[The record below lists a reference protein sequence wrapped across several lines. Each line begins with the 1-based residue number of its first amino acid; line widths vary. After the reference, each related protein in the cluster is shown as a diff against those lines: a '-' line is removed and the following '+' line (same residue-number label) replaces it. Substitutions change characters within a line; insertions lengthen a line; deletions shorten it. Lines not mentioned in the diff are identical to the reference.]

1 MNNIQAHNVMGL
13 FPVPIAC
20 YKFPDDITPLK
31 NEVREYIKDLP
42 YNQNN
47 DNPNLKH
54 YMQKGDNCDGK
65 VTLKDSFFK
74 HFEQHKLW
82 DFFTQSAWNFHTEI
96 LGLMIQSEYTV
107 VDAWVNHCASGDQP
121 FHAHINSFI
130 SGTFYLDHDNEAA
143 PIEFVNPKLSHQ
155 IEPAISFTPDHSR
168 ATVFSAPTA
177 LVKPQ
182 PGDLILWQSHIR
194 HGYSNNNSPN
204 RLSLSMNMIPRV
216 VFSHRYGFECTPLEE
231 EWAN

>member
-1 MNNIQAHNVMGL
+1 MNEIRPTNVLGL
-13 FPVPIAC
+13 FPTPIGC
-20 YKFPDDITPLK
+20 YHFPDDITDLTK
-31 NEVREYIKDLP
+31 SVNEYIKDCP

-47 DNPNLKH
+47 DNPDLKH
-54 YMQKGDNCDGK
+54 YLQKGNNSDGT

-74 HFEQHKLW
+74 HFGNTGLEQ
-82 DFFTQSAWNFHTEI
+82 FFCDAAFHFHTDV
-96 LGLMIQSEYTV
+96 LGLQIQSEYTV
-107 VDAWVNHCASGDQP
+107 VDAWVNHCASGSQP
-121 FHAHINSFI
+121 FHAHVNSFI

-155 IEPAISFTPDHSR
+155 TEPAISFTPDHSR
-168 ATVFSAPTA
+168 ATVFSQPTA

-182 PGDLILWQSHIR
+182 PGDLILWESHIR
-194 HGYSNNNSPN
+194 HGYNDNKSPN

-216 VFSHRYGFECTPLEE
+216 VFSHRYGFEVSPLEE

>member
-1 MNNIQAHNVMGL
+1 MTIPNPHNVIGL
-13 FPVPIAC
+13 FPIPVAC
-20 YKFPDDITPLK
+20 YRFPGDITPLK
-31 NEVREYIKDLP
+31 DQVRSYIKELTF
-42 YNQNN
+42 NQNN

-54 YMQKGDNCDGK
+54 YMQKGDNADGK

-74 HFEQHKLW
+74 HFEDQKLW
-82 DFFTQSAWNFHTEI
+82 NFFTQSAFNFHTEV

-107 VDAWVNHCASGDQP
+107 VDAWVNHCSSGDQP

-130 SGTFYLDHDNEAA
+130 SGTFYLDHDDNAA

-155 IEPAISFTPDHSR
+155 TEPAISFTPDHNLT
-168 ATVFSAPTA
+168 TVFSAPTA
-177 LVKPQ
+177 QIKPI
-182 PGDLILWQSHIR
+182 PGDLLLWQSHIR
-194 HGYSNNNSPN
+194 HGYSNNQSPN

-231 EWAN
+231 EWSN